1 LSRTRIKICG
11 IARQADA
18 GAAVAA
24 GADALGLVFYAPS
37 PRAVDVDSA
46 RAAIAGLPPF
56 VTLTALFVDATAAA
70 VDQVCSA
77 LPVSLLQF
85 HGAESEAWCAS
96 FGMPYMKAIRVA
108 PDTDLDALMG
118 SYASAGGLLLDTY
131 RKGVVGGTGESFD
144 WSCIPHDHGRKLIVA
159 GGLHAGNV
167 GEAIA
172 TSRPY
177 AVDVSGGVEQSLG
190 EKSPEKMQAFVA
202 AVQQADQI
210 GRK

>member
-1 LSRTRIKICG
+1 M
-11 IARQADA
+11 
-18 GAAVAA
+18 
-24 GADALGLVFYAPS
+24 
-37 PRAVDVDSA
+37 
-46 RAAIAGLPPF
+46 
-56 VTLTALFVDATAAA
+56 
-70 VDQVCSA
+70 

-85 HGAESEAWCAS
+85 HGAEKESWCAS
-96 FGMPYMKAIRVA
+96 FGVPYIKAIRVA
-108 PDTDLDALMG
+108 PDTDMDALMG

-144 WSCIPHDHGRKLIVA
+144 WSCIPRGHGRKVIVA
-159 GGLHAGNV
+159 GGLHADNV

-202 AVQQADQI
+202 AVQQADQS
-210 GRK
+210 GWK